1 MKTKPDHFNN
11 PMDQACIYRHT
22 GSRPTQGMASLR
34 VSLAFIF
41 FHHKNNLLNEF
52 SGDSLVKNNLG
63 TIPSIHT
70 LDSEINVR
78 VRLLILGF
86 FSVATYLLKGYEF

>member
-1 MKTKPDHFNN
+1 MKTKPGHFKN

-52 SGDSLVKNNLG
+52 SGDTLVKNNLW
-63 TIPSIHT
+63 TIHI
-70 LDSEINVR
+70 
-78 VRLLILGF
+78 LLQHIFGLF
-86 FSVATYLLKGYEF
+86 LTHPPTSALIALKISKKWMVP

>member
-22 GSRPTQGMASLR
+22 GSRPTQGTAGLR

-52 SGDSLVKNNLG
+52 SGDSLIKNNIG
-63 TIPSIHT
+63 TIRSSIY
-70 LDSEINVR
+70 IR
-78 VRLLILGF
+78 GF
-86 FSVATYLLKGYEF
+86 TKFGIKVA

>member
-1 MKTKPDHFNN
+1 
-11 PMDQACIYRHT
+11 
-22 GSRPTQGMASLR
+22 MASLR

-63 TIPSIHT
+63 TIRPSFHIHIT
-70 LDSEINVR
+70 LACFGPFFDAPTYVSINGTENKQTISDPT
-78 VRLLILGF
+78 RL
-86 FSVATYLLKGYEF
+86 